1 MYLCMWG
8 KRNGVHIYNLHTL
21 EFVHKYRIY
30 QIKWWAVTLLMYE
43 QKSHSIDCTLWTVC
57 MHMCVHLW
65 TVDMY
70 KCMQVDL
77 LSKQSF
83 HGFDWEHLYSR
94 QMVEY
99 ARVFLCGTLVDSV
112 ARLSFSLSPNM
123 QSVRSCLDRKI
134 SQTGLSS
141 SLLLLLCLSHKTEH
155 LFFDWEFPVLVL
167 LSSNRTELMVI
178 EIPNEVISNGNTWFN
193 VTGFLSFKEV
203 ATAKDDWWVKKKS
216 KTTQSM
222 LPKYPL

>member
-83 HGFDWEHLYSR
+83 HAFDWEHLYSR

-112 ARLSFSLSPNM
+112 ARLSFSFLFLFPPICNLWEA
-123 QSVRSCLDRKI
+123 VLIEK
-134 SQTGLSS
+134 
-141 SLLLLLCLSHKTEH
+141 SHKLASAR
-155 LFFDWEFPVLVL
+155 LFCYYCVWVIK
-167 LSSNRTELMVI
+167 LSIFFLI
-178 EIPNEVISNGNTWFN
+178 EN
-193 VTGFLSFKEV
+193 FLC
-203 ATAKDDWWVKKKS
+203 
-216 KTTQSM
+216 
-222 LPKYPL
+222 